1 MGPNYV
7 QIVERFGTTIMTS
20 VIGVV
25 GLENPLLQ
33 RPLVMRGVQIAKSAG
48 KSGTKILKYAI
59 GVVGHIPMRIDFYKA
74 CTRGPLGCARS
85 HEGTLI
91 AVYVYKG
98 GALDIPLVQLP

>member
-7 QIVERFGTTIMTS
+7 QIVERFGTTIMMS

-33 RPLVMRGVQIAKSAG
+33 RTLVMRGVQTAKSAG

-85 HEGTLI
+85 HEGTVVFTG
-91 AVYVYKG
+91 VYMG
-98 GALDIPLVQLP
+98 SP